1 MIDENDEAQII
12 EVEEEVKLDESQPA
26 IVDLT
31 EPETDQK
38 PYQALSEEELD
49 KRREKTQKRIHKL
62 VAQRKESEE
71 REAAA
76 MQFAQQQK
84 TEADALK
91 GQLANLNTGYSAE
104 ASTRIDS
111 QEVQA
116 KSAFK
121 EAYEAGEV
129 DKMADAQQ
137 VMAKIAIEKERL
149 RIFKDNQTRMT
160 KARQAQQNY
169 QSQQGINQQQQ
180 QMQQMQQ
187 AQQQQNFDAP
197 IQPDDKAVEWAE
209 KKENSWFG
217 EDRAMT
223 ATAFTIHQELVEEEG
238 FDPQSDDYYFEID
251 KRIRSEFPHKFDGK
265 TTRTQR
271 VAPVSSGKASQR
283 SKKSV
288 KLTPAQISVAKKL
301 GVPLDAY
308 AREVAKIEAR
318 DS

>member
-1 MIDENDEAQII
+1 MIDENDEAKII

-38 PYQALSEEELD
+38 FSQPLSEEELD
-49 KRREKTQKRIHKL
+49 KRREKTQKRINKL

-149 RIFKDNQTRMT
+149 RIFKDNQDRTA

-169 QSQQGINQQQQ
+169 QAQQGINQQRMQQQ
-180 QMQQMQQ
+180 QMQQ
-187 AQQQQNFDAP
+187 QQQQNFDAP
-197 IQPDDKAVEWAE
+197 VQPDDKAVEWAE

-271 VAPVSSGKASQR
+271 VAPVSSGKASQK

-308 AREVAKIEAR
+308 AKEVAKIEAR